1 MEHNKNV
8 DRVGSRMTM
17 LVEVD
22 RFLRASGMSA
32 TRFGRLAV
40 GDPSLVRDL
49 RRGRTP
55 RPATIA
61 RITAFL
67 ARQA

>member
-1 MEHNKNV
+1 MEHTVNIS
-8 DRVGSRMTM
+8 RVGRWMTM

-32 TRFGRLAV
+32 TRFGRLAI

-49 RRGRTP
+49 RRGRAL
-55 RPATIA
+55 RPATVA
-61 RITAFL
+61 RIAAFL
-67 ARQA
+67 AGQA